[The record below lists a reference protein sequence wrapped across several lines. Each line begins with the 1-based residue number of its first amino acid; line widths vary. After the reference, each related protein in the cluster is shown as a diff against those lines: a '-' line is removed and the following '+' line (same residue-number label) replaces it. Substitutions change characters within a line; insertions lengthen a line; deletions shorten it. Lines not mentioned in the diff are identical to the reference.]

1 MKPPVNV
8 KTSIKQPPPLT
19 TSMTCEAAF
28 RAAAAHYLQQ
38 LTARHE
44 GTAAGDPAALHAMRV
59 AMTRLRTTIALFS
72 PMVEGDEQIRLAAEL
87 KWLRAHLG
95 IVRDLD
101 VALDRLAKIKPKG
114 AVKGTVKG
122 SINDRPWKQER
133 AACQRHLTRALR
145 SPRYRQLI
153 KDITAWIES
162 GDWSR
167 KRNKMAVAQR
177 TRPAGEYCADT
188 LQAWRK
194 KLLKKSRNLEEL
206 GTRKRHRVRLA
217 NKRLS
222 YAIEAAEQLAPPDE
236 APARETMLKLLRTT
250 QKSLGQLNDD
260 ARRRALAAA
269 FGEDQMN
276 RSDLL
281 LDGKQKKRLLGKAV
295 KAYDGLGRLEP
306 LKVG

>member
-1 MKPPVNV
+1 MKAPVNV
-8 KTSIKQPPPLT
+8 KTSIKPPPPLT
-19 TSMTCEAAF
+19 ATMTCEAAF

-44 GTAAGDPAALHAMRV
+44 GTAAGDAAALHAMRV

-101 VALDRLAKIKPKG
+101 VALERLAKIK
-114 AVKGTVKG
+114 VKGTAEG

-145 SPRYRQLI
+145 SPRYRKLI
-153 KDITAWIES
+153 KDITAWIEN

-167 KRNKMAVAQR
+167 KRSKTAVALR
-177 TRPAGEYCADT
+177 THPAGEYCADT

-194 KLLKKSRNLEEL
+194 KLLKKGHKLEEL

-222 YAIEAAEQLAPPDE
+222 YAIEAAEQLAPPEE
-236 APARETMLKLLRTT
+236 APARETMLKLLRAA
-250 QKSLGQLNDD
+250 QRSLGQLNDD

-269 FGEDQMN
+269 FGQDQMN
-276 RSDLL
+276 GSDLL
-281 LDGKQKKRLLGKAV
+281 LDGKQKKHLLRKAV
-295 KAYDGLGRLEP
+295 RAYDGLGKLDP
-306 LKVG
+306 LKISKS

>member
-1 MKPPVNV
+1 
-8 KTSIKQPPPLT
+8 
-19 TSMTCEAAF
+19 MTCEAAF
-28 RAAAAHYLQQ
+28 RAAAAHYLRQ
-38 LTARHE
+38 LTARYE

-101 VALDRLAKIKPKG
+101 VALERLAKLKPKG
-114 AVKGTVKG
+114 TVKGTVKGTLKG

-145 SPRYRQLI
+145 SPRYRKLI
-153 KDITAWIES
+153 KDITAWIEN

-167 KRNKMAVAQR
+167 KRSKTAIAQR

-194 KLLKKSRNLEEL
+194 KLLKKSRKLEEL

-236 APARETMLKLLRTT
+236 VAARETMLKLLRTT

-269 FGEDQMN
+269 FGEDHMN
-276 RSDLL
+276 GSELL
-281 LDGKQKKRLLGKAV
+281 LDGKQKKRLLRKAV
-295 KAYDGLGRLEP
+295 RAYDGLGKLEP
-306 LKVG
+306 LKISKS

>member
-1 MKPPVNV
+1 MKAPVNV

-28 RAAAAHYLQQ
+28 RAASAHYLQQ
-38 LTARHE
+38 LTAQHE
-44 GTAAGDPAALHAMRV
+44 GTAAGDAAALHAMRV
-59 AMTRLRTTIALFS
+59 AMTRLRTTIALFL

-101 VALDRLAKIKPKG
+101 VALERLAKIRPKG
-114 AVKGTVKG
+114 A
-122 SINDRPWKQER
+122 INERPWKQER
-133 AACQRHLTRALR
+133 VACQRHLTRALR

-153 KDITAWIES
+153 ADITAWIEN

-167 KRNKMAVAQR
+167 RRSKTAVAQR

-194 KLLKKSRNLEEL
+194 KLLKRSRKLEEL

-236 APARETMLKLLRTT
+236 APARETMLKLLRTA

-276 RSDLL
+276 GSDLL
-281 LDGKQKKRLLGKAV
+281 LDGKQKKRLLRKAV
-295 KAYDGLGRLEP
+295 SVYDELAELKP
-306 LKVG
+306 LKVGLARKMG

>member
-1 MKPPVNV
+1 
-8 KTSIKQPPPLT
+8 
-19 TSMTCEAAF
+19 MTCEAAF
-28 RAAAAHYLQQ
+28 RAAATHYLQQ

-59 AMTRLRTTIALFS
+59 AMTRLRTTIALFA
-72 PMVEGDEQIRLAAEL
+72 PMVEGDEQVRLAAEL

-101 VALDRLAKIKPKG
+101 VALERLAKIRPKGTVKGTAKG
-114 AVKGTVKG
+114 AVKGA
-122 SINDRPWKQER
+122 INERPWKQER
-133 AACQRHLTRALR
+133 IACQRHLTRALR
-145 SPRYRQLI
+145 SPRYRKLI
-153 KDITAWIES
+153 TDITAWIEN

-167 KRNKMAVAQR
+167 KRSKLAIAQR

-194 KLLKKSRNLEEL
+194 KLLKKTRKLEDL

-236 APARETMLKLLRTT
+236 ALARQTMLKLLRTA

-276 RSDLL
+276 GSELL
-281 LDGKQKKRLLGKAV
+281 LDGKQKKRLLRKAV
-295 KAYDGLGRLEP
+295 GVYDELAVLKP